1 MCNKIDGPI
10 DVMNAAQQQEQQQLG
25 ENKEQKKNQRK
36 NPKKQTKLANL
47 YYIMHIYAYTIYVH
61 IVLYSRAH
69 LQFQLRFVFALSS
82 LSFCTVCA
90 KIYLELFM
98 QKATP
103 QRGGGST
110 AKQMKI
116 KLKDMEM

>member
-1 MCNKIDGPI
+1 
-10 DVMNAAQQQEQQQLG
+10 
-25 ENKEQKKNQRK
+25 
-36 NPKKQTKLANL
+36 
-47 YYIMHIYAYTIYVH
+47 MHILYMYIGTSIH
-61 IVLYSRAH
+61 RILYSRAH

>member
-1 MCNKIDGPI
+1 
-10 DVMNAAQQQEQQQLG
+10 
-25 ENKEQKKNQRK
+25 
-36 NPKKQTKLANL
+36 
-47 YYIMHIYAYTIYVH
+47 MHIYAYTIYVRIH